1 MKEVQPMKE
10 KQQRRVFTR
19 DFKVESVEYLL
30 NSKKPATQIARD
42 LGIRVELLYRWKQ
55 EYLNNKDH
63 SFPGA
68 GHMKDPEEEKFRKL
82 KWELQD
88 VKMERDILKKA
99 LAIFSKT
106 PR

>member
-1 MKEVQPMKE
+1 MDN
-10 KQQRRVFTR
+10 KQTRRVFTR
-19 DFKVESVEYLL
+19 EFKVEAVEFLL
-30 NSKKPATQIARD
+30 NSDKLGTEVARD

-55 EYLNNKDH
+55 EYLSNGAN

-68 GHMKDPEEEKFRKL
+68 GQMKDPEQEKLRNL
-82 KWELQD
+82 ERELQD

>member
-1 MKEVQPMKE
+1 MDENE
-10 KQQRRVFTR
+10 KRRVFTR
-19 DFKVESVEYLL
+19 EFKVEAVEFLL
-30 NSKKPATQIARD
+30 NGDKQATEVARD
-42 LGIRVELLYRWKQ
+42 LGIRVGLLYRWKR
-55 EYLNNKDH
+55 EYLDSKAN

-68 GHMKDPEEEKFRKL
+68 GHMKDPEQEKLRNL
-82 KWELQD
+82 ERELQD